1 MVGREERMIDTFD
14 ATPTQKAAEIAV
26 KLERGGAMTTR
37 EIAECYGM
45 TWQGAHVMMNNIAG
59 RLPIVKDDSG
69 RWRKFGNE

>member
-1 MVGREERMIDTFD
+1 MIDTFE

-26 KLERGGAMTTR
+26 NLERGGAMTTR
-37 EIAECYGM
+37 EIAERYGM

>member
-1 MVGREERMIDTFD
+1 MIDTFE

-26 KLERGGAMTTR
+26 NLERGGAMTTR
-37 EIAECYGM
+37 EIAEYYGM

>member
-1 MVGREERMIDTFD
+1 MTDTYQAD

-59 RLPIVKDDSG
+59 RLPIVKDDNG
-69 RWRKFGNE
+69 RWRKFDNE

>member
-1 MVGREERMIDTFD
+1 MIDTFD

-26 KLERGGAMTTR
+26 NLERGGAMTTR
-37 EIAECYGM
+37 EIAEYYGM

-59 RLPIVKDDSG
+59 RLPIVKDDNG